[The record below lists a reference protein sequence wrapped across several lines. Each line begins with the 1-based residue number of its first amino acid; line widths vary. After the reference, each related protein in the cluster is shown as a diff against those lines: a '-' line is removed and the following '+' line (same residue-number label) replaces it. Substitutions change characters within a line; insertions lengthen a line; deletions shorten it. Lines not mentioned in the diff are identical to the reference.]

1 MIWVFIVFTLIVIG
15 FILPSLIAPAKKQI
29 KEVESSLDIRMIQLK
44 RDFQFQTKELKR
56 RLESGDLDEQ
66 EWQQLTDE
74 LKRDTAQSIAGTEKA
89 AKAGNTNTK
98 PLVFAILTA
107 VVVGVAYMTYQTA
120 GFHNEQQLQADVIKF
135 LKTDPQAIDTIRKN
149 VSANPS
155 QRYLEEYYLAL
166 RSRVE
171 LDPDNPDVWR
181 DLSFFN
187 ANYGRNDEA
196 MATLRVAMRKYPD
209 DLDLKVDKAQLLSAT
224 SDTKQIIEGHKLLGE
239 VLKENPNH
247 QGALL
252 VRGDSAYRIG
262 MYDLAIKS
270 WQTLA
275 TNMQDNAEMVTALN
289 QRISSAEARLRGDM
303 PDGIEAHSKAMATE
317 SKAAPPAPEPDSD
330 SRPGVRVVLEI
341 PGNIMDQLN
350 GNEDIFVFARAV
362 NGPPFPIAARRMKVA
377 DFRNEILLDDTT
389 SMQAQFALSN
399 YDEIQINARISLSGG
414 PNASSGDIQ
423 GKIASLK
430 RPFPAEPVT
439 IVLSDIVP

>member
-1 MIWVFIVFTLIVIG
+1 
-15 FILPSLIAPAKKQI
+15 
-29 KEVESSLDIRMIQLK
+29 
-44 RDFQFQTKELKR
+44 
-56 RLESGDLDEQ
+56 
-66 EWQQLTDE
+66 
-74 LKRDTAQSIAGTEKA
+74 
-89 AKAGNTNTK
+89 
-98 PLVFAILTA
+98 
-107 VVVGVAYMTYQTA
+107 
-120 GFHNEQQLQADVIKF
+120 
-135 LKTDPQAIDTIRKN
+135 
-149 VSANPS
+149 
-155 QRYLEEYYLAL
+155 
-166 RSRVE
+166 
-171 LDPDNPDVWR
+171 
-181 DLSFFN
+181 
-187 ANYGRNDEA
+187 
-196 MATLRVAMRKYPD
+196 
-209 DLDLKVDKAQLLSAT
+209 
-224 SDTKQIIEGHKLLGE
+224 
-239 VLKENPNH
+239 
-247 QGALL
+247 
-252 VRGDSAYRIG
+252 

-303 PDGIEAHSKAMATE
+303 PDGIDAHSKAMATE

-377 DFRNEILLDDTT
+377 DFRNVILLDDTT